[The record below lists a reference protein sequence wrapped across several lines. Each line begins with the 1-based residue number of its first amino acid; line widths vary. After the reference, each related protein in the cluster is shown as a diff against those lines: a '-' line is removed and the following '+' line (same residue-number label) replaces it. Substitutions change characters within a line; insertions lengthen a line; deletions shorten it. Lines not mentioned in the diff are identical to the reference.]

1 MRILLTN
8 DDGVN
13 ARGLKLLE
21 KVARGLSDDIWIVAP
36 TEEQSGAGHSL
47 TLTTP
52 VRLRRH
58 DDRRFSVTGTP
69 TDAVM
74 LALAHVMKDSPPD
87 VILSG
92 INRGANLAEDVT
104 YSGTVSAAM
113 EGALAGVRS
122 IALSQAYSRE
132 GMGDTVPFAAAE
144 AWAERVLAPLLEF
157 GAEPGTLINVNFPA
171 LLPEDVKGIRVCR
184 QGLRDYG
191 RLRIVQRKDPRGY
204 DYYWFGLGPM
214 VQTPGH
220 QTDLEAIADGLS
232 PSRRSTSIS
241 LTIRRWRGCIND
253 SRPRPRS
260 QPRNFLA
267 LILPGFTGR
276 AHPVLRTP
284 AAAEH
289 WSRMRAKWT
298 TGHTSSSA

>member
-21 KVARGLSDDIWIVAP
+21 AVARQFSDDIWIVAP

-144 AWAERVLAPLLEF
+144 AWAERVL
-157 GAEPGTLINVNFPA
+157 GAASRFRRRARDADQRQLPGLAARRGRRAFASAARACAIMGACGSSSGPIRAATIITGSGSGRWCRRPA
-171 LLPEDVKGIRVCR
+171 IR
-184 QGLRDYG
+184 
-191 RLRIVQRKDPRGY
+191 P
-204 DYYWFGLGPM
+204 
-214 VQTPGH
+214 T
-220 QTDLEAIADGLS
+220 
-232 PSRRSTSIS
+232 SRRLPTVMSRSVRYTST
-241 LTIRRWRGCIND
+241 
-253 SRPRPRS
+253 
-260 QPRNFLA
+260 
-267 LILPGFTGR
+267 
-276 AHPVLRTP
+276 
-284 AAAEH
+284 
-289 WSRMRAKWT
+289 
-298 TGHTSSSA
+298 